1 MTRTN
6 EKRKKE
12 TKNPPPNIQR
22 TNNLP
27 RNSHRINHRPRRIRR
42 HRGIHD
48 PAGHRSHRRRRPV
61 HIVTVEPARHSQEPE
76 AARRIH
82 SCAVSQ
88 HTYTSMG
95 STEATYMRR

>member
-1 MTRTN
+1 M
-6 EKRKKE
+6 KKKE
-12 TKNPPPNIQR
+12 TKTPPNIQR
-22 TNNLP
+22 ANNLP

-48 PAGHRSHRRRRPV
+48 AARRRSHHRRRPV
-61 HIVTVEPARHSQEPE
+61 HIVAVEPARHSQEPE

-88 HTYTSMG
+88 HTYTYIYG